1 MGLDPK
7 IQAIR
12 AELGNGARLPM
23 RTAAL
28 NKKIVEKQFK
38 KLLLSG
44 VKSANK
50 QREQDACGATPNKAR
65 ERGTIFSKQYECES
79 LRSLNSLV
87 TYISCH

>member
-65 ERGTIFSKQYECES
+65 ERERFFPSNMNVN
-79 LRSLNSLV
+79 R
-87 TYISCH
+87 

>member
-1 MGLDPK
+1 MHDYLCGQQHLAK
-7 IQAIR
+7 K
-12 AELGNGARLPM
+12 LL
-23 RTAAL
+23 
-28 NKKIVEKQFK
+28 KIVE

-50 QREQDACGATPNKAR
+50 QREQDACGATSNKAR

>member
-1 MGLDPK
+1 MHDY
-7 IQAIR
+7 Q
-12 AELGNGARLPM
+12 

-44 VKSANK
+44 IKSANK
-50 QREQDACGATPNKAR
+50 LREQDACGAMPNKAR
-65 ERGTIFSKQYECES
+65 ERGTIFFKQYQCES
-79 LRSLNSLV
+79 LRSLESIV

>member
-1 MGLDPK
+1 MHDC
-7 IQAIR
+7 Q
-12 AELGNGARLPM
+12 

-44 VKSANK
+44 IKSANK
-50 QREQDACGATPNKAR
+50 LREQDACGAMPNKVR
-65 ERGTIFSKQYECES
+65 ERGTIFFKQYQCES
-79 LRSLNSLV
+79 LRSLESIV

>member
-23 RTAAL
+23 RTAL

-79 LRSLNSLV
+79 LRSLESIV

>member
-65 ERGTIFSKQYECES
+65 ERGTIFQA
-79 LRSLNSLV
+79 
-87 TYISCH
+87 I

>member
-1 MGLDPK
+1 MSQSMTDRLWNFWEQVSYISITNWTKFSGTMKFLDSWGSWTCKFELRNLGLDPK

-38 KLLLSG
+38 K
-44 VKSANK
+44 
-50 QREQDACGATPNKAR
+50 
-65 ERGTIFSKQYECES
+65 
-79 LRSLNSLV
+79 
-87 TYISCH
+87 